1 MISKKMQKVC
11 LLTLVLVFACCFFM
25 IERADA
31 QKAIPFKFGFVSNAK
46 LQGGQYGALV
56 EKYVNEA
63 CKGRIEAKFFPS
75 ALLGTDPEM
84 MDKTKIGLIHG
95 FSFECLWQCRALCGC
110 VDASFSFQQLGQGI
124 QVC

>member
-56 EKYVNEA
+56 ERNMVNEA
-63 CKGRIEAKFFPS
+63 CKEGSKQSSFPS
-75 ALLGTDPEM
+75 AFWEQT
-84 MDKTKIGLIHG
+84 
-95 FSFECLWQCRALCGC
+95 R
-110 VDASFSFQQLGQGI
+110 V
-124 QVC
+124 